1 MAAKAAASPHLSLSA
16 MLEAG
21 PVLAPNRIGTYK
33 KTTVMS
39 YLSALIDICN

>member
-1 MAAKAAASPHLSLSA
+1 MAARAAASPHLSLSA

-21 PVLAPNRIGTYK
+21 PVLTPNRIGTCK

-39 YLSALIDICN
+39 YLPVLIDICN